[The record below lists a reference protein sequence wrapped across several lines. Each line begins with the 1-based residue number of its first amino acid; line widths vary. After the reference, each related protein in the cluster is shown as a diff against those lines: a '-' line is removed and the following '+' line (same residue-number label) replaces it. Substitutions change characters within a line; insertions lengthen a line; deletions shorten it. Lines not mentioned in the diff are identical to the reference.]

1 MSASTLPAAPSPLDP
16 ASIHVLLVDDQ
27 PLLGEAVR
35 RMLQEQ
41 LPGARYTYCRR
52 HDEALLTACN
62 AAPTVILQDLVMG
75 ELDGL
80 ALLVAYRQ
88 QAALAE
94 VPVVVLSASED
105 AETKA
110 RAFQAGANDYVVKL
124 PSALELA
131 ARVRHHSQ
139 ALIYARERAEAFRA
153 LLESQAALR
162 AHALEIEAQRQQ
174 LANQAEQLE
183 RANHELRE
191 RAYTDPLTGLRNRR
205 WFREQVEPRLLG
217 WRLRTDRPERHAG
230 DHCVLMLLDIDHF
243 KAINDR
249 HGHDGGDD
257 VLKAVGERL
266 RQCLRHGDEV
276 IRWGGEEFLLALV
289 GSTTR
294 DAVRLAA
301 RVLDVLA
308 EPSIE
313 TRNGRLR
320 VTASL
325 GWAVYPFFEDAA
337 ERMSLERV
345 MALADAGA
353 YLSKRG
359 GRNQAH
365 GVLPGPE
372 TLDPARVASSDDAPA
387 LLAAEDGRSV
397 RLVRVAGPP
406 IRPVD

>member
-1 MSASTLPAAPSPLDP
+1 MSRMTLPSVPAPLENT
-16 ASIHVLLVDDQ
+16 AIHVLLVDDQ

-41 LPGARYTYCRR
+41 LPGLRYSYCRR
-52 HDEALLTACN
+52 HEEALLTARD
-62 AAPTVILQDLVMG
+62 AEPTVILQDLVMG
-75 ELDGL
+75 EHDGL
-80 ALLVAYRQ
+80 SLLAGYRQ
-88 QAALAE
+88 QPQLAD

-110 RAFQAGANDYVVKL
+110 RAFQLGANDYVVKL

-139 ALIYARERAEAFRA
+139 ACIWARERAEAFRA

-162 AHALEIEAQRQQ
+162 ARAAEIEAQRQQ
-174 LANQAEQLE
+174 LALQAAQLE
-183 RANHELRE
+183 QANRELQE
-191 RAYTDPLTGLRNRR
+191 SAYTDPLTGLRNRR
-205 WFREQVEPRLLG
+205 WFRERVEARLFG
-217 WRLRTDRPERHAG
+217 WRQTTDRPERHAG
-230 DHCVLMLLDIDHF
+230 DYCVLMLLDIDHF

-257 VLKAVGERL
+257 VLRAVGERL
-266 RQCLRHGDEV
+266 RHCLRSGDEV

-294 DAVRLAA
+294 DAERLAA
-301 RVLDVLA
+301 RVLAVLA
-308 EPSIE
+308 VPAIE
-313 TRNGRLR
+313 TRNGPLR

-365 GVLPGPE
+365 GILPGPE
-372 TLDPARVASSDDAPA
+372 PLDPARVSSSEDAPA

-397 RLVRVAGPP
+397 RLVRVAGPSTA
-406 IRPVD
+406 PVD

>member
-1 MSASTLPAAPSPLDP
+1 MSTSPLPRAPAPLDP
-16 ASIHVLLVDDQ
+16 SAIHVLLVDDQ

-35 RMLQEQ
+35 RMLLEH
-41 LPGARYTYCRR
+41 LPGLRYSYCRR
-52 HDEALLTACN
+52 HEDALLTARD
-62 AAPTVILQDLVMG
+62 ALPTVILQDLIMG
-75 ELDGL
+75 EYDGL
-80 ALLVAYRQ
+80 SLLAGYRQ
-88 QAALAE
+88 QQELAD

-105 AETKA
+105 AEIKA
-110 RAFQAGANDYVVKL
+110 RAFQLGANDYVVKL

-139 ALIYARERAEAFRA
+139 ACVYARERAEAFRA

-162 AHALEIEAQRQQ
+162 ARAAEIEAQRQQ
-174 LANQAEQLE
+174 LAQQAQQLE
-183 RANHELRE
+183 KVNRELQE
-191 RAYTDPLTGLRNRR
+191 NAYTDALTGLRNRR
-205 WFREQVEPRLLG
+205 WYRERVEPRLLG
-217 WRLRTDRPERHAG
+217 WRHSTERPGRHLG

-257 VLKAVGERL
+257 VLVAVGERL
-266 RQCLRHGDEV
+266 RNCLRSGDEV

-294 DAVRLAA
+294 DAERLAA
-301 RVLDVLA
+301 RVLRVLA
-308 EPSIE
+308 EPLVE
-313 TRNGRLR
+313 TRNGLLR

-325 GWAVYPFFEDAA
+325 GWVVHPFFEEAA
-337 ERMSLERV
+337 ERMSLERL

-365 GVLPGPE
+365 GVLPGPQP
-372 TLDPARVASSDDAPA
+372 LDPARIASTEDAPA
-387 LLAAEDGRSV
+387 LLAAENGASV
-397 RLVRVAGPP
+397 RLVRVSGPSTH
-406 IRPVD
+406 PVD

>member
-1 MSASTLPAAPSPLDP
+1 MSLSASAPLDP
-16 ASIHVLLVDDQ
+16 TTVHVLLVDDQ

-35 RMLQEQ
+35 RMLVEQ
-41 LPGARYTYCRR
+41 LPGVRYSYCRR
-52 HDEALLTACN
+52 YEDALLTACD
-62 AAPTVILQDLVMG
+62 AAPTVILQDLIMG
-75 ELDGL
+75 EHDGL
-80 ALLVAYRQ
+80 SLVAAYRQ
-88 QAALAE
+88 QPVLAD

-110 RAFQAGANDYVVKL
+110 QAFQLGANDYVVKL

-131 ARVRHHSQ
+131 ARVRYHSQ
-139 ALIYARERAEAFRA
+139 ACIYARERAEAFRA

-162 AHALEIEAQRQQ
+162 ARAAEIEAQRQQ
-174 LANQAEQLE
+174 LAAQAAQLAQ
-183 RANHELRE
+183 ANHELHE
-191 RAYTDPLTGLRNRR
+191 SAYSDPLTGLRNRR
-205 WFREQVEPRLLG
+205 WFRQHVEPRLLG
-217 WRLRTDRPERHAG
+217 WRLTSERPARHTG

-249 HGHDGGDD
+249 LGHDGGDD
-257 VLKAVGERL
+257 VLIVVGERL
-266 RQCLRHGDEV
+266 RQCLRGGDEV

-294 DAVRLAA
+294 DAEALAA
-301 RVLDVLA
+301 RVLSTLA
-308 EPSIE
+308 GKPIE
-313 TRNGRLR
+313 TRNGTLR

-325 GWAVYPFFEDAA
+325 GWAVYPFFEEAA

-365 GVLPGPE
+365 GVLPGPMP
-372 TLDPARVASSDDAPA
+372 LDPARIASSEDAPA

-397 RLVRVAGPP
+397 RLVRVPGLASE
-406 IRPVD
+406 VSA